1 MFQVIATDEDED
13 RNSKL
18 TYVIQETDVPFSID
32 PDTGLI
38 SIVPSADL
46 DYETKT
52 QYQVCFINLLFYALA

>member
-13 RNSKL
+13 RNSQL
-18 TYVIQETDVPFSID
+18 TYVIQESGVPFSID
-32 PDTGLI
+32 PDTGSI

-52 QYQVCFINLLFYALA
+52 QYQVCFVNIRFMF